1 MKNKSIDRPSSEE
14 IKQNRS
20 ARKRAQR
27 ELLKQQKAQGLVAS
41 HRVSIPNRVCQFEN
55 AEEEQASRQDAAI
68 EQARILRA
76 QLPTLLERLEKI
88 EDLRNPK
95 KIKHKLTVLLIYGIL
110 TFVFQRAS
118 RREANRTL
126 TRPVFME
133 NLKLLFPDLESIP
146 HHDTLYRLLCDIDVN
161 EIEAAHVD
169 VVRRFIVNKNFRRYL
184 IANSYPIA
192 IDGSQKLVR
201 DSQWCE
207 ETLQREVR
215 KEGEDNAL
223 QHYVY
228 VLEAN
233 LAFHNGMTIPL
244 MSEFLTYPDGDIKNA
259 KQDCEQKAFHRLAGR
274 LRGKFSHLP
283 LMVLLDGLYPNGPI
297 MALCRKMNWDVSFRQ
312 ACLTWPK
319 SACGAAFSAAVHK
332 PVAFYS
338 APCYL
343 CGVDVEVRY
352 RGRVVTA
359 DDVER
364 IRKLIADHPSLSR
377 RGLSLKF
384 CEVWNWVQPN
394 GAPRDMVARGLLL
407 ELHRRGL
414 IELPAQKWV
423 PRSMLREHRPQPSI
437 LTWLPIEEPLVAI
450 RPLEIRQVRR
460 TSEEALFNS
469 FIETHHYLGYI
480 RPVGEHLK
488 YLISA
493 KGVPIA
499 CMSWSSAPRHIG
511 VRDRFIGWTQE
522 VRRQNMHLVAYN
534 SRFLILPWGRV
545 PHLASHVLGL
555 ISRRI
560 SADWERLYHHPIV
573 FLETF
578 VDPERFRGTCYRAAN
593 WIHLGV
599 TKGVGKASRTMQPDR
614 SLKEVLGYPLV
625 PDFRKR
631 LGVT

>member
-1 MKNKSIDRPSSEE
+1 MQDSQVLIDAICDETLTLDDSITRLVT
-14 IKQNRS
+14 I
-20 ARKRAQR
+20 R
-27 ELLKQQKAQGLVAS
+27 ETTIDCSDCGTCVETVAIQFVRGDVLVA
-41 HRVSIPNRVCQFEN
+41 
-55 AEEEQASRQDAAI
+55 D
-68 EQARILRA
+68 
-76 QLPTLLERLEKI
+76 
-88 EDLRNPK
+88 
-95 KIKHKLTVLLIYGIL
+95 
-110 TFVFQRAS
+110 VFGC
-118 RREANRTL
+118 
-126 TRPVFME
+126 
-133 NLKLLFPDLESIP
+133 I
-146 HHDTLYRLLCDIDVN
+146 
-161 EIEAAHVD
+161 
-169 VVRRFIVNKNFRRYL
+169 
-184 IANSYPIA
+184 
-192 IDGSQKLVR
+192 
-201 DSQWCE
+201 
-207 ETLQREVR
+207 
-215 KEGEDNAL
+215 
-223 QHYVY
+223 
-228 VLEAN
+228 
-233 LAFHNGMTIPL
+233 
-244 MSEFLTYPDGDIKNA
+244 
-259 KQDCEQKAFHRLAGR
+259 
-274 LRGKFSHLP
+274 
-283 LMVLLDGLYPNGPI
+283 
-297 MALCRKMNWDVSFRQ
+297 VSFRQ

>member
-133 NLKLLFPDLESIP
+133 NLKLLFPDLENIP

-297 MALCRKMNWDVSFRQ
+297 MALCRKMNWDFMIVLQDGSLPSVWEEVEGLKKLQTRNHLMRKWHKRRQ
-312 ACLTWPK
+312 HFWWVNDIDYSYGPNGRHRLKLHVVVCEESWEE
-319 SACGAAFSAAVHK
+319 
-332 PVAFYS
+332 VAPNS
-338 APCYL
+338 T
-343 CGVDVEVRY
+343 E
-352 RGRVVTA
+352 VVTKDSRHVWISSRSLNA
-359 DDVER
+359 TNVHERCNLGARHRWSGIESSFLVEKR
-364 IRKLIADHPSLSR
+364 QGYQYEHLFAYNWEAMKGYHYLMRLGHMFNVLAQHASTLVKVVKELGIRGFIH
-377 RGLSLKF
+377 F
-384 CEVWNWVQPN
+384 V
-394 GAPRDMVARGLLL
+394 
-407 ELHRRGL
+407 
-414 IELPAQKWV
+414 
-423 PRSMLREHRPQPSI
+423 
-437 LTWLPIEEPLVAI
+437 
-450 RPLEIRQVRR
+450 
-460 TSEEALFNS
+460 
-469 FIETHHYLGYI
+469 IET
-480 RPVGEHLK
+480 
-488 YLISA
+488 
-493 KGVPIA
+493 IA
-499 CMSWSSAPRHIG
+499 GPWLNAQVVRERVEAP
-511 VRDRFIGWTQE
+511 FQ
-522 VRRQNMHLVAYN
+522 L
-534 SRFLILPWGRV
+534 
-545 PHLASHVLGL
+545 
-555 ISRRI
+555 
-560 SADWERLYHHPIV
+560 RL
-573 FLETF
+573 
-578 VDPERFRGTCYRAAN
+578 C
-593 WIHLGV
+593 
-599 TKGVGKASRTMQPDR
+599 
-614 SLKEVLGYPLV
+614 
-625 PDFRKR
+625 
-631 LGVT
+631 